1 MPVLRST
8 CEVKLGDVQFIGS
21 LDFPPGM
28 LPLQIHILQAMI
40 GLLRDKRK
48 GFTQQ
53 TAARRVSI
61 NVIDRWMHC
70 NVYTKADRHVQ
81 GQIIKLYAEFEELK
95 KTPYP
100 RRTDKWK
107 EKVQVFHDRVSA
119 SLFDIFTPDSRRLKR
134 LELFYGVKMTVEEY
148 QFLED
153 QRHDRKMFCEDQV
166 DRQWLK
172 TAARREREFLAF
184 ERQQE
189 KAKEEVKRMEKVE
202 LTDEMVDEV
211 FQTICNSTSHDP
223 DYQMED
229 EEEDNGEINTETRS
243 KRRRT
248 VINSTPGESSPNTL
262 PENYQHIRNSI
273 QRVRPEYYQ
282 TVVALKSRYHCSD
295 QQAVAGI
302 ILTGQNLFNLP
313 WKFFDTDKESIDLD
327 TAPCSS
333 NNRRESRVQH
343 IYTLAQI
350 VDKIM
355 LSGDK
360 STITYHDD
368 GSRKQGTGAFSV
380 QGISIDG
387 VYHALP
393 TLPIATESR
402 ANLKDL
408 KLTTLHLLSA
418 VSGVSVETLFSKLD
432 FVMTD
437 STAHNMEV
445 EKLVAEELNL
455 DHIPE
460 HLLCH
465 THPVLM
471 MTRVMDGV
479 FKEIEGTIGKD
490 KIFASFNVT
499 PNANQDSIFT
509 QFLDCANRLIS
520 HDFDHKPWNKA
531 AEFDIF
537 IAPKK
542 NISVRLASERFTR
555 FCFLCAVTLH
565 HDKDIVQ
572 FLRKFDHVTNN
583 LACIVRCF
591 EDIEFLRVFCIVGA
605 LLGIHL
611 IEPFVKLTSS
621 KHTTYD
627 DLRIAF
633 PRLYENLLENDVTEF
648 FQFERPALD
657 FISPSTF
664 EKVKYADELVHSIED
679 ALSYYR
685 PQVEKVLR
693 SINKKIASG
702 WQKQRGDIFEF
713 GEHSVSS
720 LTISTMNQSKLKK
733 APVNN
738 LDAERSVGSINY
750 DLKIRG
756 AKNLSTASTAHVIG
770 KSAALTEGK
779 VAEKK
784 HRQIESQRILP
795 AIVDAWKEKQEK
807 LCQDGLSLKEA
818 QNVSID
824 QRRNADLNKLKEL
837 GGPFTTSSEVRNFQA
852 SSITEVKKVERYY
865 LEVRYARDGSLCF
878 PKNSDIFRLKKAYKN
893 LDSATY
899 CSNLIIYFD
908 KIMYRKNVDMADF
921 EEALTKL

>member
-1 MPVLRST
+1 MPVLRSS
-8 CEVKLGDVQFIGS
+8 CEVKLGDVQFLGS
-21 LDFPPGM
+21 LEFPPGM
-28 LPLQIHILQAMI
+28 LPQEIHVLQAMI
-40 GLLRDKRK
+40 GLLRDQKK
-48 GFTQQ
+48 GFTKQ

-61 NVIDRWMHC
+61 NLIDQWIHC
-70 NVYTKADRHVQ
+70 NVYTKADQNVQ
-81 GQIIKLYAEFEELK
+81 NQIIKLYTEFEELK

-107 EKVQVFHDRVSA
+107 DKVKVFHDRVST
-119 SLFDIFTPDSRRLKR
+119 SLFDIFTPDARRLKR
-134 LELFYGVKMTVEEY
+134 LELFYGVRMTEEEY
-148 QFLED
+148 EFLED
-153 QRHDRKMFCEDQV
+153 QRHHRKMICEDQV

-172 TAARREREFLAF
+172 TALRREREFLAF
-184 ERQQE
+184 ERQQA

-202 LTDEMVDEV
+202 LTDDMVDEV
-211 FQTICNSTSHDP
+211 FQTICNSANQDP
-223 DYQMED
+223 DYQME
-229 EEEDNGEINTETRS
+229 EEEQEEGQEETKIQS

-248 VINSTPGESSPNTL
+248 LINATANESCQNTL

-273 QRVRPEYYQ
+273 QRVRPEYYK
-282 TVVALKSRYHCSD
+282 TVVALKSRFHCSD
-295 QQAVAGI
+295 QQAVAGVV
-302 ILTGQNLFNLP
+302 LTAQNLFNLP
-313 WKFFDTDKESIDLD
+313 WKFFDTNKESIDLD

-333 NNRRESRVQH
+333 NNRRESRIQH
-343 IYTLAQI
+343 IFTLAQI

-393 TLPIATESR
+393 TLPIATETR

-418 VSGVSVETLFSKLD
+418 VSGVSVETLFTKLD

-445 EKLVAEELNL
+445 EKLLAEELNL
-455 DHIPE
+455 DHVPE

-479 FKEIEGTIGKD
+479 FKEIEATIGKD
-490 KIFASFNVT
+490 KIFASFNIT
-499 PNANQDSIFT
+499 PNSNQDSILT
-509 QFLDCANRLIS
+509 QFIDCLNRLIS

-555 FCFLCAVTLH
+555 FSFLCAVTLH
-565 HDKDIVQ
+565 HDKDVAQ

-591 EDIEFLRVFCIVGA
+591 EDIEFLRVFCIAGA

-621 KHTTYD
+621 KLTTYD
-627 DLRIAF
+627 DLKIAF
-633 PRLYENLLENDVTEF
+633 PRLYKNLLEDDVTEF

-664 EKVKYADELVHSIED
+664 NEVKYAEELIHSIED
-679 ALSYYR
+679 ALSCYK

-713 GEHSVSS
+713 GDYSVSS
-720 LTISTMNQSKLKK
+720 LTISTMNQSKLKL

-750 DLKIRG
+750 DLQIRG
-756 AKNLSTASTAHVIG
+756 AKNLSTSSIAHVIG

-779 VAEKK
+779 KADKK

-795 AIVDAWKEKQEK
+795 MIVEAWKEKQAK

-818 QNVSID
+818 QNVNVD

-837 GGPFTTSSEVRNFQA
+837 GGPFTTSSEVRTFQA
-852 SSITEVKKVERYY
+852 SSIMEAKKVERYY

-893 LDSATY
+893 LDSNTY

-908 KIMYRKNVDMADF
+908 KIMYRNTVDMADF
-921 EEALTKL
+921 EQALTNL